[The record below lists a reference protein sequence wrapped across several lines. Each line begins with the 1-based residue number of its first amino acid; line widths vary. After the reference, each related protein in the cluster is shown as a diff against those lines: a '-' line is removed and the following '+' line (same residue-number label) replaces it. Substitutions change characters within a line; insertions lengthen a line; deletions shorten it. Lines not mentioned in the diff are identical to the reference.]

1 MAGNILDKARRLV
14 KEASIPEKVAD
25 KAWHSYHKVGT
36 GLGLASLGLSA
47 ASLIDSKRNSQADAD
62 RKKIEMKS
70 LNALQRIH
78 DALAIKTP
86 DDSTL
91 PNTLK

>member
-1 MAGNILDKARRLV
+1 MTNKILDKARSLV
-14 KEASIPEKVAD
+14 KEASVPNKVAD

-36 GLGLASLGLSA
+36 GLGLASLSLSA
-47 ASLIDSKRNSQADAD
+47 ASLIDSKKNSQADID

-78 DALAIKTP
+78 DALSIKTP
-86 DDSTL
+86 EDPIL
-91 PNTLK
+91 PKM